1 MLAFG
6 SWGRCS
12 WETDATRPS
21 TRTDRAQFRLFESR
35 IAEKMRVR

>member
-21 TRTDRAQFRLFESR
+21 TRTDRARFAVLATLTSHEP
-35 IAEKMRVR
+35 